1 MVRLHRT
8 ARRGTHVGCVTTA
21 LSALAPLA
29 PDHEITAQA
38 IALAGFARTYIQSL
52 SESTL
57 RLVGFGP
64 TGSTWRT
71 SAPVIQPSRIAA
83 ALDDFAISHQ
93 ARPVAKKI
101 SLHGRIARMLDASWW
116 RRHLRRQLLRT
127 ADDDAHARVDVRRAR
142 QVYLSEPAYARMIE
156 RARQN
161 AAKLAALEVAADDES
176 IPLADVVAGSVTN
189 PRIRRA
195 EVMMRCAGFEKMAEF
210 MGHAAIFLTLTCPSR
225 FHRFTGSGKPNP
237 AWSGATPN
245 DSQRYISAL
254 WARVRAALKRRA
266 IKYYG
271 FRVAEPH
278 HDGCPHWHMLLF
290 VDPAQRG
297 WFSASDFVAGKA
309 KHGAGLVGLIGAA
322 ALADTPGERG
332 AVDHRFT
339 AELIDPSKGSAT
351 GYIAKYISKNLD
363 GLTEQGES
371 VGLDFASGTDTRD
384 GAPRV
389 RAWASLRGVRQF
401 QQLGGPSVTVWRE
414 LRRLRDAG
422 PTDTEQLELFEKS
435 RAAADRGDWTAYCML
450 MGGPETAP
458 RDMPLRPAYVDR
470 MSVAYGDSQPRVAGI
485 TGPHGYTCT
494 RVKQWTIQRLGAG
507 ETNKAQTVWSGLVK
521 RDPAFAAAWQRL
533 SWGFGIWGEGE
544 ASPPWTRVDNCTA
557 DDGPQ
562 APPAHHRH
570 HDSGRFAAAGPPGPS

>member
-1 MVRLHRT
+1 MT
-8 ARRGTHVGCVTTA
+8 AA

-29 PDHEITAQA
+29 PDHEIAAQA
-38 IALAGFARTYIQSL
+38 LALAGFAKSYIQSL

-64 TGSTWRT
+64 SGSVWHT
-71 SAPVIQPSRIAA
+71 SAPTIQPSRIAA
-83 ALDDFAISHQ
+83 ALDAFAARHQ
-93 ARPVAKKI
+93 ARPVAKRI

-127 ADDDAHARVDVRRAR
+127 ADDDAHARGDVRRAR

-156 RARQN
+156 RAHQN
-161 AAKLAALEVAADDES
+161 AAKIASLEVACDDES

-195 EVMMRCAGFEKMAEF
+195 EMMMRCAGFEKMAEF
-210 MGHAAIFLTLTCPSR
+210 LGHEAIFLTLTCPSR

-245 DSQRYISAL
+245 DGQRYLTAL

-266 IKYYG
+266 IHYYG

-309 KHGAGLVGLIGAA
+309 RHGAGLVGLIGAA
-322 ALADTPGERG
+322 TLADTPGERG

-339 AELIDPSKGSAT
+339 AELIDPSKGTAT

-363 GLTEQGES
+363 GLTERGES

-384 GAPRV
+384 GARRV
-389 RAWASLRGVRQF
+389 RAWASLRGLRQF

-422 PTDTEQLELFEKS
+422 PADTEQLELFEKS
-435 RAAADRGDWTAYCML
+435 RAAADSGDWMAYCML

-458 RDMPLRPAYVDR
+458 RDMPLRPAYVER
-470 MSVAYGDSQPRVAGI
+470 VSVAYGDSQPRIAGI

-494 RVKQWTIQRLGAG
+494 RVKQWTIQRIGAA
-507 ETNKAQTVWSGLVK
+507 EANKAQAVWSGLVR

-533 SWGFGIWGEGE
+533 SEGFGIWVEGE
-544 ASPPWTRVDNCTA
+544 ASTPWTRVDNCTA
-557 DDGPQ
+557 DDAPH

-570 HDSGRFAAAGPPGPS
+570 HDSGHFAAAGPPGPP

>member
-1 MVRLHRT
+1 MGGMT
-8 ARRGTHVGCVTTA
+8 AA

-29 PDHEITAQA
+29 PDHEIAAQA
-38 IALAGFARTYIQSL
+38 IALAGFAKSYIQSL

-64 TGSTWRT
+64 SGSVWRT
-71 SAPVIQPSRIAA
+71 SAPTIQLGRIAA
-83 ALDDFAISHQ
+83 ALDAFAARHQ
-93 ARPVAKKI
+93 ARPVAKQI
-101 SLHGRIARMLDASWW
+101 SLHGRIARMIDASWW

-127 ADDDAHARVDVRRAR
+127 ADDDAHARGDVRRAR

-156 RARQN
+156 RAHQN
-161 AAKLAALEVAADDES
+161 AAKIAGLEVACDDES

-195 EVMMRCAGFEKMAEF
+195 EMMMRCAGFEKMAEF
-210 MGHAAIFLTLTCPSR
+210 LGHEAIFLTLTCPSR

-245 DSQRYISAL
+245 DGQRYLAAL

-266 IKYYG
+266 IHYYG

-309 KHGAGLVGLIGAA
+309 RHGDGLVGLIGAA
-322 ALADTPGERG
+322 TLADTPGERG

-339 AELIDPSKGSAT
+339 AELIDPSKGTAT

-363 GLTEQGES
+363 GLTEQGEP

-384 GAPRV
+384 GARRV
-389 RAWASLRGVRQF
+389 RAWASLRGLRQF

-414 LRRLRDAG
+414 LRRLRDTG
-422 PTDTEQLELFEKS
+422 PIDTEQLELFEKS
-435 RAAADRGDWTAYCML
+435 RAAADRGDWMAYCML

-458 RDMPLRPAYVDR
+458 RDMPLRPAYVAR
-470 MSVAYGDSQPRVAGI
+470 VSVAYGDSQPRVAGI

-494 RVKQWTIQRLGAG
+494 RVKQWTIQRIGAA
-507 ETNKAQTVWSGLVK
+507 EANKAQAVWSGLVK
-521 RDPAFAAAWQRL
+521 RDPAFAVAWQRL
-533 SWGFGIWGEGE
+533 SSGFGIWGEGE
-544 ASPPWTRVDNCTA
+544 ASPPWTRVDNYTDA
-557 DDGPQ
+557 DAHQ
-562 APPAHHRH
+562 APPAHVPHPER
-570 HDSGRFAAAGPPGPS
+570 GRFAAVGPPRPS

>member
-1 MVRLHRT
+1 MGGVT
-8 ARRGTHVGCVTTA
+8 AA
-21 LSALAPLA
+21 FSALAPLA
-29 PDHEITAQA
+29 PDHEIAAQA
-38 IALAGFARTYIQSL
+38 IALAGFAKTYVQSL
-52 SESTL
+52 SESAL
-57 RLVGFGP
+57 RLVHFGP
-64 TGSTWRT
+64 SGSVWRT
-71 SAPVIQPSRIAA
+71 SAPTLPAGRIAA
-83 ALDDFAISHQ
+83 ALDDFATSHQ
-93 ARPVAKKI
+93 ARPVSQKI
-101 SLHGRIARMLDASWW
+101 SLRGRIARMLDASWW

-127 ADDDAHARVDVRRAR
+127 ADDDAHARGAVRRAR
-142 QVYLSEPAYARMIE
+142 DVYISEPAYARLIE

-161 AAKLAALEVAADDES
+161 AAALAGLEVACDDQS

-210 MGHAAIFLTLTCPSR
+210 MGHDAIFLTLTCPSR

-245 DSQRYISAL
+245 DGQRYLTAL
-254 WARVRAALKRRA
+254 WAKVRAALKRHGLH
-266 IKYYG
+266 YYG

-297 WFSASDFVAGKA
+297 WFSAAAFVAGKA

-322 ALADTPGERG
+322 TLADTPGERG

-371 VGLDFASGTDTRD
+371 VGLDYASGADARD
-384 GAPRV
+384 GSRRV
-389 RAWASLRGVRQF
+389 RAWASLRGLRQF

-414 LRRLRDAG
+414 LRRVREAAS
-422 PTDTEQLELFEKS
+422 TDTEQLELFEKS
-435 RAAADRGDWTAYCML
+435 RAAADRGDWMAYCML
-450 MGGPETAP
+450 MGGPETPP
-458 RDMPLRPAYVDR
+458 RAMPLRPAYVER
-470 MSVAYGDSQPRVAGI
+470 VSVAYGDSQPRVAGV

-494 RVKQWTIQRLGAG
+494 REKQWTIQRIGAA
-507 ETNKAQTVWSGLVK
+507 ETNNAQAVWSGLVK

-533 SWGFGIWGEGE
+533 SSGFGIWGDGE

-557 DDGPQ
+557 DDAPQ

-570 HDSGRFAAAGPPGPS
+570 HDSGHFAAAGPPGPP

>member
-1 MVRLHRT
+1 MT
-8 ARRGTHVGCVTTA
+8 AA

-29 PDHEITAQA
+29 PDHEIAAQA
-38 IALAGFARTYIQSL
+38 IALAGFAKTYVQSL
-52 SESTL
+52 SETAL

-64 TGSTWRT
+64 SGSVWRT
-71 SAPVIQPSRIAA
+71 SAPALPASRIAA
-83 ALDDFAISHQ
+83 ALDDFAASHQ
-93 ARPVAKKI
+93 ARPVGKKI
-101 SLHGRIARMLDASWW
+101 SLQGRIARMLDASWW

-127 ADDDAHARVDVRRAR
+127 ADDDAHARGDVRRAR
-142 QVYLSEPAYARMIE
+142 QVYLSGPAYDRLIE

-161 AAKLAALEVAADDES
+161 AAALAGLEVAHDDES

-189 PRIRRA
+189 LRIRRA

-210 MGHAAIFLTLTCPSR
+210 LGHEAIFLTLTCPSR

-237 AWSGATPN
+237 AWTGATPN
-245 DSQRYISAL
+245 DGQRYLTAL
-254 WARVRAALKRRA
+254 WAKVRAALKRRA
-266 IKYYG
+266 IQYYG

-290 VDPAQRG
+290 VNPEQRG

-339 AELIDPSKGSAT
+339 AELIDPSRGSAT

-371 VGLDFASGTDTRD
+371 VGLDYASGTDARD
-384 GAPRV
+384 GARRV
-389 RAWASLRGVRQF
+389 RAWASLRGLRQF

-414 LRRLRDAG
+414 LRRLREAG

-435 RAAADRGDWTAYCML
+435 RAAADRGDWMAYSML

-458 RDMPLRPAYVDR
+458 RDMPLRPAYADR
-470 MSVAYGDSQPRVAGI
+470 VSVAYGDSQPRIAGI
-485 TGPHGYTCT
+485 SGPHGYTCT
-494 RVKQWTIQRLGAG
+494 RNKQWTIQRLGAA
-507 ETNKAQTVWSGLVK
+507 ETNQAQASWSGLVK

-533 SWGFGIWGEGE
+533 SEGFGIWVEGE
-544 ASPPWTRVDNCTA
+544 ASTPWTRVDNCT
-557 DDGPQ
+557 DDDAPQ
-562 APPAHHRH
+562 APAAHVQRH
-570 HDSGRFAAAGPPGPS
+570 TSGRYAAAGPPGPS

>member
-1 MVRLHRT
+1 MAGLT
-8 ARRGTHVGCVTTA
+8 AA

-71 SAPVIQPSRIAA
+71 SAPAIRPSRIAA

-93 ARPVAKKI
+93 ARPVATNI

-127 ADDDAHARVDVRRAR
+127 ADDDAHARGDVRRAR

-161 AAKLAALEVAADDES
+161 AAALATLEVAHDDES

-195 EVMMRCAGFEKMAEF
+195 EMMMRCAGFEKMAEF
-210 MGHAAIFLTLTCPSR
+210 HGHEAVFLTITCPSR

-245 DSQRYISAL
+245 DGQRYLTAL

-266 IKYYG
+266 IHYYG

-297 WFSASDFVAGKA
+297 WFSASNFVAGKA

-332 AVDHRFT
+332 AIDHRFT

-363 GLTEQGES
+363 GLTENGES
-371 VGLDFASGTDTRD
+371 VGLDFASGADARD
-384 GAPRV
+384 GAHRV
-389 RAWASLRGVRQF
+389 RAWASLRGLRQF

-435 RAAADRGDWTAYCML
+435 RAAADRGDWMAYCML
-450 MGGPETAP
+450 MGGPTTAP
-458 RDMPLRPAYVDR
+458 RDMPLRPAYVER
-470 MSVAYGDSQPRVAGI
+470 ESQAYGDSQPRVAGI

-494 RVKQWTIQRLGAG
+494 RTKQWTIQRHGAHD
-507 ETNKAQTVWSGLVK
+507 TNKAQAVWSGLVK

-533 SWGFGIWGEGE
+533 SSGFGIWGEGE
-544 ASPPWTRVDNCTA
+544 ASPPWTRVDNCTV
-557 DDGPQ
+557 DD
-562 APPAHHRH
+562 APSAQVAHVQRH
-570 HDSGRFAAAGPPGPS
+570 TSGRYTAAGPPAPS

>member
-1 MVRLHRT
+1 MT
-8 ARRGTHVGCVTTA
+8 AA

-29 PDHEITAQA
+29 PDHEIAAQA
-38 IALAGFARTYIQSL
+38 IALTGFTKSYIQSL

-71 SAPVIQPSRIAA
+71 SAPAIQPSRIAA

-93 ARPVAKKI
+93 ARPIAKRI

-127 ADDDAHARVDVRRAR
+127 ADDDAHARGDVRRAR
-142 QVYLSEPAYARMIE
+142 QVYLSEPVYTRMIE

-161 AAKLAALEVAADDES
+161 AAKIAGLEVACDDES

-189 PRIRRA
+189 PHIRRA
-195 EVMMRCAGFEKMAEF
+195 EMMMRCAGFEKMAEF
-210 MGHAAIFLTLTCPSR
+210 LGHEAIFLTLTCPSR

-245 DSQRYISAL
+245 DGQRYLTAL
-254 WARVRAALKRRA
+254 WAKVRAALKRRDLH
-266 IKYYG
+266 YYG

-297 WFSASDFVAGKA
+297 WFSASNFVAGKA

-322 ALADTPGERG
+322 TLADTPGERG

-363 GLTEQGES
+363 GLTDQGES
-371 VGLDFASGTDTRD
+371 VGLDYASGGDARD
-384 GAPRV
+384 GARRV
-389 RAWASLRGVRQF
+389 RAWASLRGLRQF

-414 LRRLRDAG
+414 LRRLREPG
-422 PTDTEQLELFEKS
+422 STDTEQLELFEKS
-435 RAAADRGDWTAYCML
+435 RAAADRGDWMAYCML

-458 RDMPLRPAYVDR
+458 RDMPLRPAYVER
-470 MSVAYGDSQPRVAGI
+470 VSVAYGDSQPRIAGI

-494 RVKQWTIQRLGAG
+494 RVKQWTIQRIGAA
-507 ETNKAQTVWSGLVK
+507 EANKAQAVWSGLVR

-533 SWGFGIWGEGE
+533 SSDFGIWGEGE

-557 DDGPQ
+557 DN
-562 APPAHHRH
+562 APPAQVAHVQRRI
-570 HDSGRFAAAGPPGPS
+570 SGRYAAAGPPDPS

>member
-1 MVRLHRT
+1 MT
-8 ARRGTHVGCVTTA
+8 AA

-29 PDHEITAQA
+29 PDHEIAAQA
-38 IALAGFARTYIQSL
+38 IALAGFAKSYIQSL

-64 TGSTWRT
+64 SGSAWRT
-71 SAPVIQPSRIAA
+71 SAPAIQPSRIAA
-83 ALDDFAISHQ
+83 ALDAFAARHQ
-93 ARPVAKKI
+93 ARPVAKRI

-127 ADDDAHARVDVRRAR
+127 ADDDAHARGDVRRAR

-156 RARQN
+156 RAHQN
-161 AAKLAALEVAADDES
+161 AAKIAGLEVACDDES

-195 EVMMRCAGFEKMAEF
+195 EMMMRCAGFEKMAEF
-210 MGHAAIFLTLTCPSR
+210 LGHEAIFLTLTCPSR

-245 DSQRYISAL
+245 DGQRYLTAL

-266 IKYYG
+266 IHYYG

-297 WFSASDFVAGKA
+297 WFSASEFVAGKA
-309 KHGAGLVGLIGAA
+309 RHGAGLVGLIGAA
-322 ALADTPGERG
+322 TLADTPGERG

-339 AELIDPSKGSAT
+339 AELIDPSKGTAT

-384 GAPRV
+384 GARRV
-389 RAWASLRGVRQF
+389 RAWASLRGLRQF

-422 PTDTEQLELFEKS
+422 PIDTEQLELFEKS
-435 RAAADRGDWTAYCML
+435 RAAADRGDWMAYCML

-458 RDMPLRPAYVDR
+458 RDMPLRPAYVER
-470 MSVAYGDSQPRVAGI
+470 VSVAYGDSQPRIAGI

-494 RVKQWTIQRLGAG
+494 RVKQWTIQRIGAA
-507 ETNKAQTVWSGLVK
+507 EANKAQAVWSGLVR

-533 SWGFGIWGEGE
+533 SAGFGIWVEGE
-544 ASPPWTRVDNCTA
+544 ASTPWTRVDNCT
-557 DDGPQ
+557 DDDAPQ
-562 APPAHHRH
+562 APPPHLRH
-570 HDSGRFAAAGPPGPS
+570 QDSGRFAAAGPPGPS

>member
-1 MVRLHRT
+1 MGGMT
-8 ARRGTHVGCVTTA
+8 AA

-29 PDHEITAQA
+29 PDHEIAAQA
-38 IALAGFARTYIQSL
+38 IALAGFAKSYIQSL

-57 RLVGFGP
+57 RLVGFGSS
-64 TGSTWRT
+64 GSVWRT
-71 SAPVIQPSRIAA
+71 SAPTIQPSRIAA
-83 ALDDFAISHQ
+83 ALDAFAARHQ
-93 ARPVAKKI
+93 ARPVAKRI
-101 SLHGRIARMLDASWW
+101 SLHGRIARMIDASWW

-127 ADDDAHARVDVRRAR
+127 ADDDAHARGDVRRAR

-156 RARQN
+156 RAHQN
-161 AAKLAALEVAADDES
+161 AAKIAGLEVACDDES

-195 EVMMRCAGFEKMAEF
+195 EMMMRCAGFEKMAEF
-210 MGHAAIFLTLTCPSR
+210 LGHEAIFLTLTCPSR

-245 DSQRYISAL
+245 DGQRYLAAL

-266 IKYYG
+266 IHYYG

-309 KHGAGLVGLIGAA
+309 RHGAGLVGLIGAA
-322 ALADTPGERG
+322 TLADTPGERG

-384 GAPRV
+384 GARRV
-389 RAWASLRGVRQF
+389 RAWASLRGLRQF

-422 PTDTEQLELFEKS
+422 PIDTEQLELFEKS
-435 RAAADRGDWTAYCML
+435 RAAADRGDWMAYCML

-458 RDMPLRPAYVDR
+458 RDMPLRPAYVER
-470 MSVAYGDSQPRVAGI
+470 VSVAYGDSQPRIAGI

-494 RVKQWTIQRLGAG
+494 RVKQWTIQRIGAA
-507 ETNKAQTVWSGLVK
+507 EANKAQAVWSGLVR

-533 SWGFGIWGEGE
+533 SAGFGIWVEGE
-544 ASPPWTRVDNCTA
+544 ASTPWTRVDNCTA
-557 DDGPQ
+557 DDAPQ

-570 HDSGRFAAAGPPGPS
+570 HDSGRFAAAGPPGPP